1 MIELSLAKLVV
12 PALLDGVGI
21 GIGRRPIIDPLL
33 QDRRLVPLFRDRAIG
48 QAAALLQRPAS
59 RSAGRV
65 TPRAGR
71 ASPVAARRQGR
82 REDREN
88 DPPRPSTRLASRT
101 DSMRRFLRA
110 LFIIVIGIAIAIAAL
125 IWEGT
130 TLESMLYVGDV
141 PVIDFATVQ
150 RGPDPNQYLL
160 CPKGMCTAETDG
172 EAPVFDVPVEQ
183 LRVAWDEMLAEQPR
197 LEVLRRDVT
206 NTQID
211 YVQRT
216 RLLRFP
222 DLVTVRFVPVDDTH
236 STLAIFSRSVWG
248 KGDMG
253 VNRKR
258 VEEWLARLQAKIG

>member
-1 MIELSLAKLVV
+1 
-12 PALLDGVGI
+12 
-21 GIGRRPIIDPLL
+21 
-33 QDRRLVPLFRDRAIG
+33 
-48 QAAALLQRPAS
+48 
-59 RSAGRV
+59 
-65 TPRAGR
+65 
-71 ASPVAARRQGR
+71 
-82 REDREN
+82 
-88 DPPRPSTRLASRT
+88 
-101 DSMRRFLRA
+101 MRRFLRS
-110 LFIIVIGIAIAIAAL
+110 LFIVVIGIAIAVAAL

-130 TLESMLYVGDV
+130 TLESMLPVGDV

-160 CPKGMCTAETDG
+160 CPKTMCTTETDG
-172 EAPVFDVPVEQ
+172 EAPVFDVAVEQ
-183 LRVAWDEMLAEQPR
+183 LQVAWDEMLAEQPR

-222 DLVTVRFVPVDDTH
+222 DLVTVRFVPIDDAH
-236 STLAIFSRSVWG
+236 ATLAIYSRSVWG

-258 VEEWLARLQAKIG
+258 VEEWLARVQAKLG

>member
-1 MIELSLAKLVV
+1 
-12 PALLDGVGI
+12 
-21 GIGRRPIIDPLL
+21 
-33 QDRRLVPLFRDRAIG
+33 
-48 QAAALLQRPAS
+48 
-59 RSAGRV
+59 
-65 TPRAGR
+65 
-71 ASPVAARRQGR
+71 
-82 REDREN
+82 
-88 DPPRPSTRLASRT
+88 
-101 DSMRRFLRA
+101 MRRFLRS
-110 LFIIVIGIAIAIAAL
+110 LLIIVIGFIVAAAAL

-130 TLESMLYVGDV
+130 TLESMLPVGDV
-141 PVIDFATVQ
+141 PVIDFATVE

-160 CPKGMCTAETDG
+160 CPKGMCTGETDG

-183 LRVAWDEMLAEQPR
+183 LQVAWDEMLAEQPR

-222 DLVTVRFVPVDDTH
+222 DLITVRFVPIDDTR
-236 STLAIFSRSVWG
+236 STLAIFGRSVYG

-258 VEEWLARLQAKIG
+258 VEEWLARVQAKIG